1 MQTVKN
7 PEIVFNGTGMTN
19 EELVKFIQSL
29 PVEIEVE
36 YEEGRRPGITS
47 INWIEGGL
55 RRVSLPIVNI
65 NARGKIVCFVDPVGK
80 QELAYDSRNSRITG
94 LFLKCLSPT
103 ENGAEL
109 AFLGI
114 TVSALTLEVSFRYRS
129 FDIAIIV

>member
-1 MQTVKN
+1 MKVVEN
-7 PEIVFNGTGMTN
+7 PEIEFNGTGMTN
-19 EELVKFIQSL
+19 EELVKFVQSF

-47 INWIEGGL
+47 INWIEGGP

-65 NARGKIVCFVDPVGK
+65 IGRRKIVCFVDPVRK
-80 QELAYDSRNSRITG
+80 QELVYDSRNSRITG

-103 ENGAEL
+103 ENGAEFAL
-109 AFLGI
+109 LGI
-114 TVSALTLEVSFRYRS
+114 TISALTLEVSFRYRS